1 MPDRVK
7 ASVPPEHIAVSIGV
21 KGKSNEVGIS
31 FSIQDRVTLDW
42 ALHTPVLQQTP
53 PPELLSSATQH
64 SHPPPI
70 APIKCPTSGKRSS
83 FKWAPRHSWSHQ
95 VSEPPAAAA
104 AAAAAEE
111 DHPPQISITMGLQE
125 RSKWMPPRPPEI
137 LKVEVQGDDNEDED
151 EPSKKKVVTVTVDR
165 NEEEE
170 KPYRGGFRDVRNG
183 TTASFPQ
190 KFHIVVRCVGFMS
203 WSLFFMYWTPML
215 EWFTDRFCREEK
227 FELGFNSSH
236 QTLL

>member
-7 ASVPPEHIAVSIGV
+7 ASVPPEHISVIIGV
-21 KGKSNEVGIS
+21 KGGTNEVGIS

-42 ALHTPVLQQTP
+42 ALHIPVQQTP
-53 PPELLSSATQH
+53 VPESSSATKH
-64 SHPPPI
+64 SHPPI
-70 APIKCPTSGKRSS
+70 APIICPSSGKRSS

-104 AAAAAEE
+104 AA
-111 DHPPQISITMGLQE
+111 DHPPEISITMGLQE

-137 LKVEVQGDDNEDED
+137 LKVEVQGDDEDE
-151 EPSKKKVVTVTVDR
+151 ESRKKKKVVTITVDR

-183 TTASFPQ
+183 TTA
-190 KFHIVVRCVGFMS
+190 
-203 WSLFFMYWTPML
+203 
-215 EWFTDRFCREEK
+215 
-227 FELGFNSSH
+227 
-236 QTLL
+236 